1 MKIAIDVSQIVYE
14 GTGVANYTY
23 QLVKKLISID
33 RENRYLLFG
42 LSLRQKSI
50 LISFFEELKI
60 LNNTI
65 ETKIIPLPQRLG
77 NFIWNNLHIY
87 KLENMIGDFDL
98 YHSSDWIEFPTRS
111 KKVTTI
117 HDLIILKHPY
127 LSHPDIVKTQK
138 RKLNWVAKETDLILA
153 DSLSTKADIEKY
165 LKVKT
170 GKIEVVNPGI
180 DKIYQPQSTEAV
192 NWIRHKYQIPGE
204 YILMVGTLEP
214 RKNLELVITAFER
227 FLNHSLISSRRKP
240 IEMVVAGKYGWGE
253 KPAANKNIKLLGY
266 VDKKELPSLYSGAK
280 VLIYPSLYEGFGLPV
295 LEAMACGCP
304 VISSNQGSLKEIVN
318 EAALL
323 VDTQTGEDITNKL
336 TQIFIDEDLRKALI
350 EKGLNNVRKFDWDR
364 SAEKIISLY
373 NKLCQ

>member
-14 GTGVANYTY
+14 GTGVANYTR

-33 RENRYLLFG
+33 RDNKYLLFG
-42 LSLRQKSI
+42 LSLRQKSKI
-50 LISFFEELKI
+50 ISFFEELKT

-65 ETKIIPLPQRLG
+65 EAKIIPFPQRLG
-77 NFIWNNLHIY
+77 NFIWNNLHLY

-127 LSHPDIVKTQK
+127 LSHPYIVKTQK
-138 RKLNWVAKETDLILA
+138 RKLNWVTKETDLILA
-153 DSLSTKADIEKY
+153 DSLSTKDDIEKF
-165 LKVKT
+165 LKVKPD
-170 GKIEVVNPGI
+170 KIAVVYPGI

-192 NWIRHKYQIPGE
+192 NWIRHKHQIPGE

-214 RKNLELVITAFER
+214 RKNLELVIKAFER
-227 FLNHSLISSRRKP
+227 FLNHSLISSRKKP
-240 IEMVVAGKYGWGE
+240 IELVVVGKYGWGE
-253 KPAANKNIKLLGY
+253 RPISNHNIKFLGFI
-266 VDKKELPSLYSGAK
+266 DKKELPSLYSGAK

-304 VISSNQGSLKEIVN
+304 VICSNQGSLKEIVN
-318 EAALL
+318 SAALI
-323 VDTQTGEDITNKL
+323 VDTQTEEDITSKL
-336 TQIFIDEDLRKALI
+336 TQIFIDEELRKILI
-350 EKGLNNVRKFDWDR
+350 EKGLENVRKFDWDK
-364 SAEKIISLY
+364 SAKKIISLY

>member
-1 MKIAIDVSQIVYE
+1 MKIAIDVSQIVYT

-23 QLVKKLISID
+23 QLVKKLITLD
-33 RENRYLLFG
+33 RDNKYLLFG
-42 LSLRQKSI
+42 ISLRQKSK

-77 NFIWNNLHIY
+77 NYIWNNLHLLR
-87 KLENMIGDFDL
+87 LEKMIGDFDL

-127 LSHPDIVKTQK
+127 LSHPDIVRTQK
-138 RKLNWVAKETDLILA
+138 RKLNWVVKETDLILA

-170 GKIEVVNPGI
+170 GKIEVVNPGV

-214 RKNLELVITAFER
+214 RKNIELVIKAFDR

-253 KPAANKNIKLLGY
+253 KPASGQKIKFLGY

-280 VLIYPSLYEGFGLPV
+280 VFIYPSLYEGFGLPV

-318 EAALL
+318 QAALL
-323 VDTQTGEDITNKL
+323 VDTQTEEDVTNKL
-336 TQIFIDEDLRKALI
+336 TQIFIDEDLRQTLI
-350 EKGLNNVRKFDWDR
+350 EKGLNNVRQFDWDKT
-364 SAEKIISLY
+364 AEKIISLY